1 MDEAKQSSKGSGTR
15 KSDWKSQENQPRTS
29 KTNRSLQ
36 LLTQRR
42 DHGFALEDI
51 FEIVVISEGQLLGYF
66 SVKDLITVS
75 GVNKKLY
82 NFTIEKKLIKT
93 LVRFGNLDEITR
105 RKFWEKLSPREELEQ
120 EFYQNLNIP
129 PLPERSLY

>member
-1 MDEAKQSSKGSGTR
+1 M
-15 KSDWKSQENQPRTS
+15 
-29 KTNRSLQ
+29 
-36 LLTQRR
+36 
-42 DHGFALEDI
+42 
-51 FEIVVISEGQLLGYF
+51 LGYF